1 MNAPENW
8 SSLAFKEAESWAN
21 VTLKSAISLE
31 DAQKLA
37 TQCAKDAVRDLE
49 KFNQQY
55 AHEHTWFDDG
65 SYFKF
70 VPMDNKE
77 IERVVAV
84 MSRYYLFLWHRRGLI
99 GF

>member
-1 MNAPENW
+1 MNAPE
-8 SSLAFKEAESWAN
+8 SLTSLAYKAAESWAN
-21 VTLKSAISLE
+21 VTLKTAISLE

-37 TQCAKDAVRDLE
+37 AQCAWDAVRDLE

-55 AHEHTWFDDG
+55 AIQHPWFDDG
-65 SYFKF
+65 SPFKF

-77 IERVVAV
+77 LEPVVAV
-84 MSRYYLFLWHRRGLI
+84 LSRHYLLLWHRRGLV